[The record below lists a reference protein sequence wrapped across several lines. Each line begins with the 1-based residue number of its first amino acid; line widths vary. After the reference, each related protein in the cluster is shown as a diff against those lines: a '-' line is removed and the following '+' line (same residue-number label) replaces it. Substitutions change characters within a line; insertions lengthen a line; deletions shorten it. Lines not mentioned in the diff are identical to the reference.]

1 MLKIKDT
8 INLSDLKKFGFAAP
22 YGEHYVLF
30 RNDLWVG
37 ISANRELLI
46 YIEDEVIEESEI
58 KALSTLIYKLTK
70 ADLIEYVED

>member
-1 MLKIKDT
+1 MLKIKDNV
-8 INLSDLKKFGFAAP
+8 NLSELKKFGFTAS

-37 ISANRELLI
+37 ISVNRELLI
-46 YIEDEVIEESEI
+46 DIEDEVIEESEI
-58 KALSTLIYKLTK
+58 KDLSTLIYKLTK

>member
-1 MLKIKDT
+1 MLKIKDNV
-8 INLSDLKKFGFAAP
+8 NLSELKKFGFTAP

-46 YIEDEVIEESEI
+46 DIEDGVIEESEI
-58 KALSTLIYKLTK
+58 KDLSTLIYKLTK